1 MAVHTRLTKREISDI
16 LRVYRI
22 GNLLNFS
29 GIQEGIENTNYKIKT
44 TNNYYILTIF
54 EERVNKKNLPFFL
67 NLMLNNKPLLLNLIL
82 FVSFVAL
89 ISAFFIEYVLGHQP
103 CNLCILERIP
113 YLLAI
118 VIILLNYKFSQFE
131 KLFLVL
137 LIIVFFTATI
147 MSVYHFGIEQGFI
160 EESLVCDL
168 KDGSG
173 ATSKEAILKQLQEQK
188 VSCKDV
194 TFKIFG
200 LSLTTYNIVIS
211 VLITINTLKI
221 YLNDAKSN

>member
-1 MAVHTRLTKREISDI
+1 
-16 LRVYRI
+16 
-22 GNLLNFS
+22 
-29 GIQEGIENTNYKIKT
+29 
-44 TNNYYILTIF
+44 
-54 EERVNKKNLPFFL
+54 
-67 NLMLNNKPLLLNLIL
+67 MLNNKSLFLNLIL

-89 ISAFFIEYVLGHQP
+89 LSAFFIEYVLGHQP

-113 YLLAI
+113 YLVAI

-137 LIIVFFTATI
+137 LIIIFLTATI
-147 MSVYHFGIEQGFI
+147 LSVYHFGIEQGFI

-168 KDGSG
+168 KNGSG
-173 ATSKEAILKQLQEQK
+173 VTSKEEILKQLQEQK

-211 VLITINTLKI
+211 ILITINTFKI
-221 YLNDAKSN
+221 YLNYAKSK

>member
-1 MAVHTRLTKREISDI
+1 
-16 LRVYRI
+16 
-22 GNLLNFS
+22 
-29 GIQEGIENTNYKIKT
+29 
-44 TNNYYILTIF
+44 
-54 EERVNKKNLPFFL
+54 
-67 NLMLNNKPLLLNLIL
+67 MLNNKSLFLNLIL

-89 ISAFFIEYVLGHQP
+89 LSAFFIEYILGHQP

-113 YLLAI
+113 YVIAI

-131 KLFLVL
+131 KIFLVL
-137 LIIVFFTATI
+137 LVIVFLTATI
-147 MSVYHFGIEQGFI
+147 LSVYHFGIEQGFI

-168 KDGSG
+168 KNGSET
-173 ATSKEAILKQLQEQK
+173 TSKEEILKQLQEQK

-211 VLITINTLKI
+211 ILITINALKI
-221 YLNDAKSN
+221 YLNYAKSK

>member
-1 MAVHTRLTKREISDI
+1 
-16 LRVYRI
+16 
-22 GNLLNFS
+22 
-29 GIQEGIENTNYKIKT
+29 
-44 TNNYYILTIF
+44 
-54 EERVNKKNLPFFL
+54 
-67 NLMLNNKPLLLNLIL
+67 MLNNKSLFLNLIL

-89 ISAFFIEYVLGHQP
+89 LSAFFIEYVLGHQP

-113 YLLAI
+113 YIIAI

-137 LIIVFFTATI
+137 LIIVFLTATI
-147 MSVYHFGIEQGFI
+147 LSFYHFGIEQGFI
-160 EESLVCDL
+160 EESIVCDL
-168 KDGSG
+168 KNGSG
-173 ATSKEAILKQLQEQK
+173 ITSKEEILKQLQEQK

-211 VLITINTLKI
+211 MLITINTLKI
-221 YLNDAKSN
+221 YLNYAKSK

>member
-1 MAVHTRLTKREISDI
+1 MLK
-16 LRVYRI
+16 
-22 GNLLNFS
+22 
-29 GIQEGIENTNYKIKT
+29 
-44 TNNYYILTIF
+44 
-54 EERVNKKNLPFFL
+54 NKSLF
-67 NLMLNNKPLLLNLIL
+67 LNLIL

-89 ISAFFIEYVLGHQP
+89 FSAFFIEYILGHQP

-113 YLLAI
+113 YVIAI

-131 KLFLVL
+131 KIFLVL
-137 LIIVFFTATI
+137 LVIVFLTATI
-147 MSVYHFGIEQGFI
+147 LSVYHFGIEQGFI

-168 KDGSG
+168 KNGSE
-173 ATSKEAILKQLQEQK
+173 ATSKEEILKQLQEQK

-211 VLITINTLKI
+211 ILITINALKI
-221 YLNDAKSN
+221 YLNYAKSE

>member
-1 MAVHTRLTKREISDI
+1 MLK
-16 LRVYRI
+16 
-22 GNLLNFS
+22 
-29 GIQEGIENTNYKIKT
+29 
-44 TNNYYILTIF
+44 
-54 EERVNKKNLPFFL
+54 NKSLF
-67 NLMLNNKPLLLNLIL
+67 LNLIL

-89 ISAFFIEYVLGHQP
+89 LSAFFIEYILGHQP

-113 YLLAI
+113 YVIAI

-131 KLFLVL
+131 KIFLVL
-137 LIIVFFTATI
+137 LVIVFLTATI
-147 MSVYHFGIEQGFI
+147 LSVYHFGIEQGFI

-168 KDGSG
+168 KNGSEV
-173 ATSKEAILKQLQEQK
+173 TSKEEILKQLQEQK

-211 VLITINTLKI
+211 ILITINILKI
-221 YLNDAKSN
+221 YLNYAKSK